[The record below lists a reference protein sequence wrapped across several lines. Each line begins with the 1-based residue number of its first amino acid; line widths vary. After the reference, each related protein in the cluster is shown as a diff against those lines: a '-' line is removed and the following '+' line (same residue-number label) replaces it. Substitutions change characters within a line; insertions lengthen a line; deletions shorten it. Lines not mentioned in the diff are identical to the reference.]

1 MRKGWM
7 QVSASGFP
15 YICGT
20 PQGFNGAGGVLRGLP
35 VIERGWIDGKCDY
48 FSPCIGVLC
57 VSDCEEIQTVEKPVQ
72 AWLRRNL
79 RGMQRMR
86 GIL

>member
-1 MRKGWM
+1 MGKGWM

-20 PQGFNGAGGVLRGLP
+20 PQGFNAQDVSCGGLP
-35 VIERGWIDGKCDY
+35 VIERGWIDGECDY
-48 FSPCIGVLC
+48 FSPCIGVLR
-57 VSDCEEIQTVEKPVQ
+57 VSDSEEIQAVEKPVQ

-86 GIL
+86 VIL